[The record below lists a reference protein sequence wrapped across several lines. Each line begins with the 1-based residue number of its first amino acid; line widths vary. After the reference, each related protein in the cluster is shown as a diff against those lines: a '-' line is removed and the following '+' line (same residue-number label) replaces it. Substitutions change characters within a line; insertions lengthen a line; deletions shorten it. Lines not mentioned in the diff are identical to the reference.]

1 MNRCRSRRGH
11 AHLSGR
17 CNPPP
22 PPTHGRRSDRGS
34 AAVELVVLA
43 PVLVTVLMFVV
54 FAGRLTQANA
64 RVRHA
69 ADQAARAASMVSLGR
84 SGGVAAAT
92 ATTELSSG
100 EIRCSSMSVATSTSD
115 LAGLTAVTVTVEC
128 AVDRGDLAPL
138 APGSH
143 VVRAT
148 STEVLDRYRAVEP

>member
-1 MNRCRSRRGH
+1 M
-11 AHLSGR
+11 
-17 CNPPP
+17 
-22 PPTHGRRSDRGS
+22 
-34 AAVELVVLA
+34 
-43 PVLVTVLMFVV
+43 LVTVLMFVV